1 MLLLGGNAEGD
12 HKLKPV
18 MVSHSAKPCALK
30 GCVKHL
36 LPVHFYTNAKEQ
48 VTGPVFSD
56 YLRSK
61 LDSEL

>member
-1 MLLLGGNAEGD
+1 MLLLGGKAERD
-12 HKLKPV
+12 YKLKPV
-18 MVSHSAKPCALK
+18 MVYHFANPRALK

-36 LPVHFYTNAKEQ
+36 LPVHIYSNAW